1 MIDPPA
7 IERRTVKTEAT
18 WALSMASLLLHGHW
32 RCATRAFFNP
42 TGRESEFARLRQDH
56 IENPAITFADES
68 LIFPALRQKIKQENP
83 RKYIHFMGEPLI
95 EKVPYGIV
103 SHTAT
108 IKNGKDSQSRIHL
121 YGSHGKPCFRVATE
135 DYQEALSFSFNPIAG
150 NIQLSGAWIPGRNP
164 EDRFNTTSVPC
175 SKDFKNCFV
184 LPLMTLFDDLVNDR
198 VDTDEKKAVWDDK
211 VLQIQQAVWAM
222 EDLSQSGPALKQ

>member
-18 WALSMASLLLHGHW
+18 RALSIASLLLHGHW
-32 RCATRAFFNP
+32 RCATRAFFDS
-42 TGRESEFARLRQDH
+42 TGRESEFARLRQNH
-56 IENPAITFADES
+56 VENPAITFADES

-83 RKYIHFMGEPLI
+83 GKYIHFMGESLI
-95 EKVPYGIV
+95 DKTPYGIV

-108 IKNGKDSQSRIHL
+108 VKNGNSQARVHL
-121 YGSHGKPCFRVATE
+121 YSSHGKPYFRVATE
-135 DYQEALSFSFNPIAG
+135 NYREALSFSFNPIAG
-150 NIQLSGAWIPGRNP
+150 NIQLFDAWIPGRNP
-164 EDRFNTTSVPC
+164 EDRFDKTSVPC
-175 SKDFKNCFV
+175 SKDFKGCFA

-198 VDTDEKKAVWDDK
+198 VDTDEEKAAWDDK
-211 VLQIQQAVWAM
+211 VRQIQQAVWAM